1 MLATQARANPRHLV
15 QSKQGGENYFDVPV
29 LSSDDD
35 SSPSETSLDDACEA
49 IFDHTTKALEACILA
64 KRPVERLGNRR
75 PLEQLGNRRALPFNT
90 LGNVIRVVRVPR
102 AENEG
107 TEGWP
112 NGIRDIQHN
121 PSPARLCHATGEFEG
136 VIGGVVGRRFVEID
150 AKVFTKKCQGR
161 PPGGHRA
168 HVGTIHGTEAG

>member
-15 QSKQGGENYFDVPV
+15 QSKQGGENDVPV

-49 IFDHTTKALEACILA
+49 IFDHTAKALETGILT
-64 KRPVERLGNRR
+64 KR

-90 LGNVIRVVRVPR
+90 LGNVICVVRVLGAGNKR
-102 AENEG
+102 
-107 TEGWP
+107 TEVWP
-112 NGIRDIQHN
+112 DGIGDIQHN
-121 PSPARLCHATGEFEG
+121 TSPARLRHAAGEFEG
-136 VIGGVVGRRFVEID
+136 VVGGVVGRRFVEID
-150 AKVFTKKCQGR
+150 AEVFTKKCQGR

>member
-15 QSKQGGENYFDVPV
+15 QSKHGGENDFDVPV

-49 IFDHTTKALEACILA
+49 IFDHTAKALETGILP
-64 KRPVERLGNRR
+64 KR

-90 LGNVIRVVRVPR
+90 LGNVICVVRVPR

-112 NGIRDIQHN
+112 NGIGDIQHN
-121 PSPARLCHATGEFEG
+121 TSPARLCHTTGEFEG
-136 VIGGVVGRRFVEID
+136 VVGGVVGRRFVEID
-150 AKVFTKKCQGR
+150 AKVFTQKCQGR

-168 HVGTIHGTEAG
+168 HVGTIHSTEAG

>member
-49 IFDHTTKALEACILA
+49 IFDHTAKALETGILT
-64 KRPVERLGNRR
+64 KR

-90 LGNVIRVVRVPR
+90 LGNVICVVRVLGAGNKR
-102 AENEG
+102 
-107 TEGWP
+107 TEVWP
-112 NGIRDIQHN
+112 DGIGDIQHN
-121 PSPARLCHATGEFEG
+121 TSPARLCHATGEFEG
-136 VIGGVVGRRFVEID
+136 VVGGVVGRRFVEID
-150 AKVFTKKCQGR
+150 AEVFTKKCQGR

-168 HVGTIHGTEAG
+168 HVGTVHGAKAGEA

>member
-15 QSKQGGENYFDVPV
+15 QSKQGGENDVPV

-35 SSPSETSLDDACEA
+35 SSPSETSLDEACKA
-49 IFDHTTKALEACILA
+49 VFDCAPKALAAGILA
-64 KRPVERLGNRR
+64 QGHLK
-75 PLEQLGNRRALPFNT
+75 QLGNRRALPLES

-112 NGIRDIQHN
+112 NGIGDIQHN
-121 PSPARLCHATGEFEG
+121 TSPARLCHATGEFEG

>member
-49 IFDHTTKALEACILA
+49 IFDHTAKALETGIST
-64 KRPVERLGNRR
+64 KR

-90 LGNVIRVVRVPR
+90 LGNVICVVRVLGAGNKR
-102 AENEG
+102 
-107 TEGWP
+107 TEVWP
-112 NGIRDIQHN
+112 DGIGDIQHN
-121 PSPARLCHATGEFEG
+121 TSPARLRHATGEFEG
-136 VIGGVVGRRFVEID
+136 VVGGVVGRRFVEID
-150 AKVFTKKCQGR
+150 AEVFTKKCQGR
-161 PPGGHRA
+161 SPGGHRA
-168 HVGTIHGTEAG
+168 HVGTVHGAKAGEA

>member
-15 QSKQGGENYFDVPV
+15 QSKQGGENDFDVPV

-49 IFDHTTKALEACILA
+49 IFDHTAKALETGILT
-64 KRPVERLGNRR
+64 KRPV
-75 PLEQLGNRRALPFNT
+75 EQLGNRRALPFNT
-90 LGNVIRVVRVPR
+90 LGNVICVVRVLGAGNKR
-102 AENEG
+102 
-107 TEGWP
+107 TEVWP
-112 NGIRDIQHN
+112 DGIGDIQHN
-121 PSPARLCHATGEFEG
+121 TSPARLCHATGEFEG

-168 HVGTIHGTEAG
+168 HVGTIHSTEAG

>member
-1 MLATQARANPRHLV
+1 MLATQDRPNSRHMV
-15 QSKQGGENYFDVPV
+15 GSEQGGQNDFNVPV

-49 IFDHTTKALEACILA
+49 VFDCAPKALAAGILA
-64 KRPVERLGNRR
+64 QGHVK
-75 PLEQLGNRRALPFNT
+75 QLGNRRALPLES

-112 NGIRDIQHN
+112 NGIGDIQHN
-121 PSPARLCHATGEFEG
+121 TSPARFRHATGEFEG
-136 VIGGVVGRRFVEID
+136 VVGGVVGRRLVEID
-150 AKVFTKKCQGR
+150 GKMFTKKSQGR

-168 HVGTIHGTEAG
+168 HVRTVHSTEAG

>member
-49 IFDHTTKALEACILA
+49 IFDHRAKALETGILS
-64 KRPVERLGNRR
+64 KR

-90 LGNVIRVVRVPR
+90 LGNVIRIVRVPR

-112 NGIRDIQHN
+112 NGIGDIQHN
-121 PSPARLCHATGEFEG
+121 TSPARLCHATGEFEG
-136 VIGGVVGRRFVEID
+136 VVGGVVGRLFVEIN

-161 PPGGHRA
+161 LGRLGD
-168 HVGTIHGTEAG
+168 TERM

>member
-15 QSKQGGENYFDVPV
+15 QNKQGGENDFDVPV

-35 SSPSETSLDDACEA
+35 SSPSETSLDEACEA
-49 IFDHTTKALEACILA
+49 IFDRTAKALEAGILA
-64 KRPVERLGNRR
+64 QGR
-75 PLEQLGNRRALPFNT
+75 LEQLGNRRALPFNT

-102 AENEG
+102 AENQG

-112 NGIRDIQHN
+112 NGTGDIQHN
-121 PSPARLCHATGEFEG
+121 TSPTRLCHATGEFEG

>member
-15 QSKQGGENYFDVPV
+15 QSKQGGANDFDVPV

-49 IFDHTTKALEACILA
+49 IFDHTAKALETGIST
-64 KRPVERLGNRR
+64 KR
-75 PLEQLGNRRALPFNT
+75 PLEQLGNRRALPFST

-112 NGIRDIQHN
+112 NGIGDIQHN
-121 PSPARLCHATGEFEG
+121 TSPARLCHATGEFEG

>member
-15 QSKQGGENYFDVPV
+15 QSKQGGENDFDVPV

-64 KRPVERLGNRR
+64 KRPVEQLGNRR

-90 LGNVIRVVRVPR
+90 LGNVICVVRVLGAGNKR
-102 AENEG
+102 
-107 TEGWP
+107 TEVWP
-112 NGIRDIQHN
+112 DGIGDIQHN
-121 PSPARLCHATGEFEG
+121 TSPACLRHTTGEFEG
-136 VIGGVVGRRFVEID
+136 VVGGVVGRRFVEID
-150 AKVFTKKCQGR
+150 AEVFTKKCQGR

-168 HVGTIHGTEAG
+168 HVGTIHSTEAG

>member
-15 QSKQGGENYFDVPV
+15 QSKQGGENDFDVPV

-35 SSPSETSLDDACEA
+35 SSPSETSLDEACEA
-49 IFDHTTKALEACILA
+49 VFDCLPKALAAGILA
-64 KRPVERLGNRR
+64 HGHLK
-75 PLEQLGNRRALPFNT
+75 QLGNRRALPLES

-112 NGIRDIQHN
+112 NGIGDIQHN

-168 HVGTIHGTEAG
+168 HVGTIHSTEAG

>member
-49 IFDHTTKALEACILA
+49 IFDHTAKALETGIST
-64 KRPVERLGNRR
+64 KR

-90 LGNVIRVVRVPR
+90 LGNVICVVRVLGAGNKR
-102 AENEG
+102 
-107 TEGWP
+107 TEVWP
-112 NGIRDIQHN
+112 DGIGDIQHN
-121 PSPARLCHATGEFEG
+121 TSPASLRHATGEFEG
-136 VIGGVVGRRFVEID
+136 VVGGVVGRRFVEID
-150 AKVFTKKCQGR
+150 AEVFTKKCQGR

-168 HVGTIHGTEAG
+168 HVGTVHGVKAGEA

>member
-64 KRPVERLGNRR
+64 KRP
-75 PLEQLGNRRALPFNT
+75 LEQLGNRRALPFNT

-102 AENEG
+102 AGNEG

-112 NGIRDIQHN
+112 NGIGDIQHN
-121 PSPARLCHATGEFEG
+121 TSPTRLRHATGEFEG
-136 VIGGVVGRRFVEID
+136 VVGGVVGRRFVEID
-150 AKVFTKKCQGR
+150 AEVFTKKCQGR

-168 HVGTIHGTEAG
+168 HVGTVHGAKAGEA

>member
-49 IFDHTTKALEACILA
+49 IFDHTAKALETGILT
-64 KRPVERLGNRR
+64 KRPV
-75 PLEQLGNRRALPFNT
+75 EQLGNRRALPFNT

-112 NGIRDIQHN
+112 NGIGDIQHN
-121 PSPARLCHATGEFEG
+121 TSPTRLRHATGEFEG

-168 HVGTIHGTEAG
+168 HVGTIHSTETG

>member
-49 IFDHTTKALEACILA
+49 VFDCAPKALAAGILA
-64 KRPVERLGNRR
+64 QGHLK
-75 PLEQLGNRRALPFNT
+75 QLGNRRALPLES

-112 NGIRDIQHN
+112 NGIGDIQHN
-121 PSPARLCHATGEFEG
+121 TSPARLRHATGEFEG

-150 AKVFTKKCQGR
+150 AEVFTKKCQGR

-168 HVGTIHGTEAG
+168 HVGTAHRAKSGQA

>member
-49 IFDHTTKALEACILA
+49 IFDHTAKALEAGIST
-64 KRPVERLGNRR
+64 KR

-112 NGIRDIQHN
+112 NGIGDIQHN
-121 PSPARLCHATGEFEG
+121 TSPTRLRHATGEFEG

-168 HVGTIHGTEAG
+168 HVGTIHSTETG

>member
-15 QSKQGGENYFDVPV
+15 QSKQGGENDFDVPV

-49 IFDHTTKALEACILA
+49 IFDHTAKALETGILT
-64 KRPVERLGNRR
+64 KRPV
-75 PLEQLGNRRALPFNT
+75 EQLGNRRALPFNT
-90 LGNVIRVVRVPR
+90 LGNVICVVRVLGAGNKR
-102 AENEG
+102 
-107 TEGWP
+107 TEVWP
-112 NGIRDIQHN
+112 DGIGDIQHN
-121 PSPARLCHATGEFEG
+121 TSPACLRHATGEFEG
-136 VIGGVVGRRFVEID
+136 VVGGVVGRRFVEID

-168 HVGTIHGTEAG
+168 HVGTVHGAKAGEA

>member
-49 IFDHTTKALEACILA
+49 IFIFDHTAKALETGILT
-64 KRPVERLGNRR
+64 KRPV
-75 PLEQLGNRRALPFNT
+75 EQLGNRRALPFKT
-90 LGNVIRVVRVPR
+90 LVNVICVVRVLGAGNKR
-102 AENEG
+102 
-107 TEGWP
+107 TEVWP
-112 NGIRDIQHN
+112 DGIGDIQHN
-121 PSPARLCHATGEFEG
+121 TSPARLRHATGEFEG
-136 VIGGVVGRRFVEID
+136 VVGGVVGRRFVEID
-150 AKVFTKKCQGR
+150 AEVFTKKCQGR

-168 HVGTIHGTEAG
+168 HVGTVHRAKARQA

>member
-49 IFDHTTKALEACILA
+49 IFDHTAKALETGILT
-64 KRPVERLGNRR
+64 KR
-75 PLEQLGNRRALPFNT
+75 PLEQLGNRRALPFKT
-90 LGNVIRVVRVPR
+90 LGNVICVVRVLGAGNKR
-102 AENEG
+102 
-107 TEGWP
+107 TEVWP
-112 NGIRDIQHN
+112 DGIGDIQHN
-121 PSPARLCHATGEFEG
+121 TSPARLRHATGEFEG
-136 VIGGVVGRRFVEID
+136 VVGGVVGRRFVEID
-150 AKVFTKKCQGR
+150 AEVFTKKCQGR

-168 HVGTIHGTEAG
+168 HVGTVHGAKAGEA